1 MKKDDPDYQRHRVL
15 FAYTKLSTQ
24 IRSDVFSDGSIAT
37 RFALPMTRPLRL
49 SDNLV
54 ISNETLFAA
63 FRCAVDGKP
72 IPAIIDANNTE
83 ISAKVSIA
91 ADGTGIVEIG
101 DKGWRFAHAALLS
114 GDTDRRLV
122 TLESALHRHTIA
134 GRYAA
139 ELRALVAKADYSDE
153 DFVETVRLLSSSPEA
168 FAGRL
173 RDVIAKREIGEA
185 HLLPDD
191 IRYWDHLAAPVG
203 KSATL
208 AEFIVDELET
218 ERRARLSLDPIEAYK
233 SISLTFAA
241 PGLVPRELFKSLE
254 ADVVLRIVD
263 AALRS
268 DDHFALVGG
277 FEICSDWVGRDAR
290 FTEPGDRLLDRL
302 FASQRRIEGTCRMFA
317 AAFIIATAHLAV
329 HDVLRSQ
336 PVYWRRLV
344 AASHASLIVRTC
356 GITDDDYDEVIS
368 WATRLRGE
376 EYLLSVFCDMAIEPQ
391 WRPEWAESRFL
402 TADVFGRAYGA
413 FLALPEAIAPESW
426 RTRLTTAKVWIDA
439 DDLNSLMSFPAV
451 LEGARRARI
460 PAISELGE
468 TIAEAYGQ
476 LSREPSIEMLLRLTP
491 ALQAYGVPEGVNI
504 SARQVVAQIR
514 NGTDGLDDPV
524 VQAALSLLGH
534 IAILAKDTD
543 LADAV
548 AETCVEMVLAGKE
561 QRSLYEAVF
570 RLVECAAANPDRE
583 AARSVLAKRLELLAF
598 RLPVSERMTSYVWLL
613 EVLRKV
619 MPEIAP
625 LLGRAVAAAKLGVP
639 RGAAAC

>member
-1 MKKDDPDYQRHRVL
+1 MKKDDPNYQRHRVL
-15 FAYTKLSTQ
+15 FAYTKLSTAL
-24 IRSDVFSDGSIAT
+24 RSDVFSDGSIAA
-37 RFALPMTRPLRL
+37 RFALPMTRPIRL

-63 FRCAVDGKP
+63 FRCAVDQKP
-72 IPAIIDANNTE
+72 IPSIIDENKTE
-83 ISAKVSIA
+83 IAAKVSIA

-114 GDTDRRLV
+114 GDKDRRLV
-122 TLESALHRHTIA
+122 TLESALCRHTIA
-134 GRYAA
+134 VRYAA
-139 ELRALVAKADYSDE
+139 ELRTLVAKVDYSDE

-168 FAGRL
+168 FAGLL
-173 RDVIAKREIGEA
+173 RDIIAKREIGEA
-185 HLLPDD
+185 DLLPDD

-208 AEFIVDELET
+208 TEFIVDELEA
-218 ERRARLSLDPIEAYK
+218 ERRARLSHNPIEAFK
-233 SISLTFAA
+233 TISLTFAA
-241 PGLVPRELFKSLE
+241 PGLVPRERFKGLE
-254 ADVVLRIVD
+254 ADVVFRIVD
-263 AALRS
+263 GAHRF
-268 DDHFALVGG
+268 DDHFAMVAG
-277 FEICSDWVGRDAR
+277 FEMCADWVERDAR
-290 FTEPGDRLLDRL
+290 FTELGDPILDRL
-302 FASQRRIEGTCRMFA
+302 FASERRIEGTCRMFA
-317 AAFIIATAHLAV
+317 AVFIIATAHLAI
-329 HDVLRSQ
+329 HDVLRRQ

-391 WRPEWAESRFL
+391 WRPEWADSRFL

-413 FLALPEAIAPESW
+413 FLALPEAVAPESW
-426 RTRLTTAKVWIDA
+426 RTRLTTAKVWIETG
-439 DDLNSLMSFPAV
+439 DLNSLMSFPAV

-468 TIAEAYGQ
+468 TIAEAYAR
-476 LSREPSIEMLLRLTP
+476 LAHEPSIEMLLRLTP

-514 NGTDGLDDPV
+514 NGGDGLDDPI
-524 VQAALSLLGH
+524 VQAALALSAH
-534 IAILAKDTD
+534 IAILAKDTE

-548 AETCVEMVLAGKE
+548 AETCIEMVLGGKE

-570 RLVECAAANPDRE
+570 RLVECASANPDRE
-583 AARSVLAKRLELLAF
+583 TARTVLAKRLELLAF
-598 RLPVSERMTSYVWLL
+598 RLPVSERMTSYVALL
-613 EVLRKV
+613 QILRKV
-619 MPEIAP
+619 TPEIAAF
-625 LLGRAVAAAKLGVP
+625 LGRAVAAAKLAAS
-639 RGAAAC
+639 RGAAA